1 MSVSLPTGGE
11 NTLAVVRF
19 HVITIFPDFFSSPLE
34 MSLVG
39 KARRE
44 GLTVVDLIDPRDFTS
59 DVHRSVDDA
68 PFGGGPG
75 MVMRIEPLA
84 DALDTVPDS
93 HRVLFTPAGKPLDQT
108 TLDRWAKLDAVTL
121 VCGRYEG
128 VDERVAEHLVDEE
141 VSLGDF
147 VLLGGEVAALA
158 VIEGVVRLLPGV
170 VGNPDSVESESFRDG
185 LLEEPQYTRPAD
197 FRGWTVPEILLSGD
211 HARIEAWRREQRV
224 ERTRRRR
231 PDLLPPELANPEDG
245 E

>member
-224 ERTRRRR
+224 ERTQRRR